1 MSDLNLPKII
11 AFAGFLLGI
20 LLMQVGKGFVCLLG
34 EVILIGYAGAFLALM
49 NRAVRAGK
57 RKNPAGEVRGDNLD
71 A

>member
-1 MSDLNLPKII
+1 MSDLNFPKII

-49 NRAVRAGK
+49 NRAVRVGK
-57 RKNPAGEVRGDNLD
+57 RKHPAGEVRGDNLD